1 MAETP
6 NRRPGPAANSAHLL
20 TQRERECLELVEQRL
35 QSKEISRALGITFHT
50 VNQHLQKAKEK
61 LAAKDRREAAAIYR
75 DLLSQGLWSG
85 PALAPDFPLSVD
97 DGDSVGDG
105 DRDSFPQ
112 SFRVRHNPVGIPG
125 ADDLTSNL
133 AIQLEGAYGQS
144 KHADFAGRSAD
155 DDAPR
160 LPEHDM
166 GHAGGGAPG
175 DVLRLSGQDPIRA
188 RLPVRSSQDVP
199 IHARGGD
206 RAQDLEPSYHGR
218 VRGFPA
224 LGPVNTLT
232 VVERLVL
239 MTGAVLVGLI
249 LLGLSV
255 LVLKALRS

>member
-6 NRRPGPAANSAHLL
+6 NRKPGPTANAAHLL
-20 TQRERECLELVEQRL
+20 TQRERECLEHVERGL
-35 QSKEISRALGITFHT
+35 ESKQISRQLGISFHT
-50 VNQHLQKAKEK
+50 VNQHIQKAKEK
-61 LAAKDRREAAAIYR
+61 LAASDRRDAVKIYR
-75 DLLSQGLWSG
+75 KLLAEGLWSG
-85 PALAPDFPLSVD
+85 PVLPATIPLSVD

-133 AIQLEGAYGQS
+133 AIQPEGAHGHS
-144 KHADFAGRSAD
+144 THADFAGRSAD

-249 LLGLSV
+249 FLGLSV